1 MPRSSDSER
10 KIRENI
16 CPRCGAASATG
27 ELCGRCRVQQSPWF
41 SCEKRVTCT
50 FCPTCGSR
58 KECGVWT
65 DSAAEK
71 EEIARELVRR
81 AVHITPGVLSPVLG
95 ITIYDQSVNRSLGV
109 VTCEGTLFGEKV
121 HAACQVEI
129 LWQKEQCDRCNRIS
143 GSYYEGI
150 VQVRAT
156 GRKPRPHEIRT
167 AARIASEIEEGCY
180 AAGERLSFISETEE
194 TKDGLDITVGS
205 QRIGHEIA
213 SAIVQRLGGRISTH
227 PKLVGERAGKR
238 LYRITYS
245 VRLPRYGRG
254 DVIEV
259 NGRAGE
265 VLHAT
270 GKEIRYR
277 EIHTGVER
285 STKEDRVERYIGN
298 IRDARDHLVTFRDG
312 MIIGVLDP
320 DTGISRECMV
330 PRDAGIGPGQTARIL
345 NDGEDLLVVGW
356 PCG

>member
-1 MPRSSDSER
+1 
-10 KIRENI
+10 
-16 CPRCGAASATG
+16 
-27 ELCGRCRVQQSPWF
+27 VQQSPWF
-41 SCEKRVTCT
+41 SCENRVICI

-65 DSAAEK
+65 DCIAEK

-81 AVHITPGVLSPVLG
+81 SVHISPGVISPLFG
-95 ITIYDQSVNRSLGV
+95 ITIRDQSVNRSLAE
-109 VTCEGTLFGEKV
+109 VTIEGNLFGEQV
-121 HAACQVEI
+121 NASCQVEI

-167 AARIASEIEEGCY
+167 AARIAQEIEEGCY
-180 AAGERLSFISETEE
+180 TAGERLSFISDTDE

-205 QRIGHEIA
+205 QRIGQEIA
-213 SAIVQRLGGRISTH
+213 TAIVQRMGGRLSTH

-254 DVIEV
+254 DIIEV
-259 NGRAGE
+259 NGRQGE

-270 GKEIRYR
+270 GKDIKYR
-277 EIHTGVER
+277 EILTGMER
-285 STKEDRVERYIGN
+285 TIKENRVERYIGN
-298 IRDARDHLVTFRDG
+298 IREARDYLVAFREG
-312 MIIGVLDP
+312 GIIGVLDP
-320 DTGISRECMV
+320 DTGISKECPV
-330 PRDAGIGPGQTARIL
+330 PRNSGITSGQTVRIL
-345 NDGEDLLVVGW
+345 KDGEDLLLVG
-356 PCG
+356 

>member
-16 CPRCGAASATG
+16 CPRCGAASDTG

-41 SCEKRVTCT
+41 SCENRVICT

-58 KECGVWT
+58 KDCGVWT
-65 DSAAEK
+65 DSTAEK
-71 EEIARELVRR
+71 DEIARELVRR
-81 AVHITPGVLSPVLG
+81 AVHVIPGVVTPVFG
-95 ITIYDQSVNRSLGV
+95 ITIRDQSVNRSLAE
-109 VTCEGTLFGEKV
+109 VTVEGNLFGEQV
-121 HAACQVEI
+121 NAACQVEI

-167 AARIASEIEEGCY
+167 AARIAQEIEEGCY
-180 AAGERLSFISETEE
+180 TAGERLSFISDTDE

-205 QRIGHEIA
+205 QRIGQEIA
-213 SAIVQRLGGRISTH
+213 TAIVQRLGGRISTH

-254 DVIEV
+254 DIIEV
-259 NGRAGE
+259 NGRHGE

-270 GKEIRYR
+270 GKDIKYR
-277 EIHTGVER
+277 EILTGMER
-285 STKEDRVERYIGN
+285 TTKEERVERYIGN
-298 IRDARDHLVTFRDG
+298 IRDARDYMVTFREG
-312 MIIGVLDP
+312 TIIGVLDP
-320 DTGISRECMV
+320 DTGISHECPV
-330 PRDAGIGPGQTARIL
+330 PRNADISPGQTVRIL
-345 NDGEDLLVVGW
+345 KDGEDLLQVG
-356 PCG
+356 

>member
-27 ELCGRCRVQQSPWF
+27 ELCGRCRVQQDPWF
-41 SCEKRVTCT
+41 SCDKRVICT

-65 DSAAEK
+65 DSTAEK

-81 AVHITPGVLSPVLG
+81 AVHIAPGVVSPILG
-95 ITIYDQSVNRSLGV
+95 IRIHDQSVNRSLAE
-109 VTCEGTLFGEKV
+109 VTFEGTLFGERV
-121 HAACQVEI
+121 NAEARVEI

-156 GRKPRPHEIRT
+156 GRKPRPHEIRS
-167 AARIASEIEEGCY
+167 AAQIAQEIEENCY
-180 AAGERLSFISETEE
+180 SAGERLSFISDTDE

-205 QRIGHEIA
+205 QRIGLAIA
-213 SAIVQRLGGRISTH
+213 TAIVERLGGRFSTH

-238 LYRITYS
+238 LYRVTYS
-245 VRLPRYGRG
+245 VRLPHYGRG
-254 DVIEV
+254 DIIEV

-270 GKEIRYR
+270 GKDIKYR
-277 EIHTGVER
+277 EILTGSER
-285 STKEDRVERYIGN
+285 STKEERVERYIGN
-298 IRDARDHLVTFRDG
+298 IRDARDHLVTFREG
-312 MIIGVLDP
+312 TVIGVLDP
-320 DTGISRECMV
+320 DTGISRESTV
-330 PRDAGIGPGQTARIL
+330 PKDTGISPGQTVRIL
-345 NDGEDLLVVGW
+345 NDGNNLLVVG
-356 PCG
+356 